1 MAAAC
6 ELLSTTTLG
15 GAASS
20 ITVSSISQAY
30 HALRIV
36 SLLETT
42 NTFEFGGEVAV
53 TYAGAGSGEYN
64 NVSCAYYATTQGVQ
78 AKTNYT
84 GSYSYITENTT
95 TRSTQFGAGWDYT
108 SRNCNNTASMDLY
121 CAGYADTS
129 TPLVVHIKQS
139 KGAVGSDTPRQ
150 TISHGMSSTVSDFA
164 LTGITFTAD
173 SGNFT
178 TASSV
183 RIYGYIT

>member
-1 MAAAC
+1 MADGC

-36 SLLETT
+36 SLLEVDGTT
-42 NTFEFGGEVAV
+42 QFTGRVNV
-53 TYAGAGSGEYN
+53 TYDGVGSGEYN
-64 NVSCAYYATTQGVQ
+64 NVSCAYYACTEGVQ

-84 GSYSYITENTT
+84 ASYSYITENQTS
-95 TRSTQFGAGWDYT
+95 RSTQFGAGWDYT
-108 SRNCNNTASMDLY
+108 GRNCANTASMDFY
-121 CAGYADTS
+121 CANYADTG

-139 KGAVGSDTPRQ
+139 KGAVASDVPLQ

-164 LTGITFTAD
+164 LTGITFTAN

-183 RIYGYIT
+183 RVYGYIT